1 MEAGGEEQLARK
13 ELERVLSSASFVRSD
28 RVSRLL
34 RFLVERQTEHRD
46 DELKESVIG
55 VEVFGKRPDFDPK
68 LDTTV
73 RSEAVRLRARLA
85 QYYSTDGSE
94 NPLVMELPKGDGRWP
109 DGYSGKPTCFRSAFN
124 RGSP

>member
-1 MEAGGEEQLARK
+1 METASCVGLRRGCDNIAGVELAQYSLVLIEAGGEEQLARK

-73 RSEAVRLRARLA
+73 RSEAVRLRPA
-85 QYYSTDGSE
+85 
-94 NPLVMELPKGDGRWP
+94 
-109 DGYSGKPTCFRSAFN
+109 
-124 RGSP
+124 

>member
-46 DELKESVIG
+46 DEFKESVIG
-55 VEVFGKRPDFDPK
+55 VEVFWKRPDFDPK

-73 RSEAVRLRARLA
+73 RSEAVRLRARLQRESARHGAA
-85 QYYSTDGSE
+85 Q
-94 NPLVMELPKGDGRWP
+94 GRRQMARRLFW
-109 DGYSGKPTCFRSAFN
+109 
-124 RGSP
+124 